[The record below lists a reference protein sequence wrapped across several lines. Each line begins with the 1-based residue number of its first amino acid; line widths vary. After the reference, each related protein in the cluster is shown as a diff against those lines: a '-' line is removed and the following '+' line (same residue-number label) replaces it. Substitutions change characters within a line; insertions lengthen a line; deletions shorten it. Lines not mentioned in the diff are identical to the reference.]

1 MSIHRSVSDSSRDLP
16 SGIHR
21 HPSTFSYDSSAEN
34 RFNERQASR
43 QHTGSSWSEEHAHN
57 LKRASVV
64 STNSSLRTIQL
75 HGSDAVGQT
84 PATGTLQSVH
94 LPISR
99 FHEDI
104 EAISPTQPRRSEDET
119 RDSDET
125 IRQPPTAPTGLE
137 SDETLIASGLR
148 QTTVPPHPTA
158 GSMSRSPAPQMALA
172 RETAFIFVI
181 CSAQIMTQAGL
192 AQLLPSHIIIANYF
206 GIFDPAIQ
214 SWFIAAY
221 SLTVGT
227 FILISGR
234 LGDLFGYK
242 PMFVIGYVW
251 FGIFSIVAGAS
262 YYSNYILFC
271 FARALQGIGPS
282 ILLPNGLALLGA
294 TYSPGVKKNLCFAL
308 FGACAPLGAWLGM
321 IFAVYFCQ
329 WVWWP
334 WTFFVQAI
342 ACIAFAALA
351 VIAIVSPPGPSLSHD
366 SPPRTLKAKL
376 SRIDFLGSVTGVT
389 SLVLINV
396 AWNQGPIVGWSTQ
409 YVYLLLILGL
419 VILATFFL
427 IETRIAVEPLL
438 PFSSL
443 TSDVSFVLVA
453 VACGWANFGIWVYY
467 FWQFLLTVRNLSPIR
482 AAVQFLPVAPT
493 GFVAAIATGICMSK
507 LRPAVILLIALLAF
521 TISAVLIGTA
531 PVQQTYWGQSFFSL
545 LVAAFGMDM
554 SFPAATV
561 IMSNA
566 VKREHQ
572 GVAASLVNTVVN
584 YCVSIGL
591 GVAATVEVHYDAEG
605 TELLK
610 GYRAAWYTGI
620 GFSGMGAVVAFVFLV
635 KTFLKR
641 GPDDGGGVGI
651 DGSEGEKGG
660 HGQGNGNGSGSGTSR
675 GTGEVEGIGQV
686 AVREKEKR
694 DNARKQK
701 QKNRKSIR
709 ELARISWVPREKRI
723 HAMWSQT
730 QNQKGTILPSPL
742 RNGESATSLRP
753 HPSSTTEPGGL
764 RAQSSRDYGDPEHH
778 NAESERSQDAVR
790 TNSNARASSDGH
802 DLQRVM
808 SAEEAERIIPFVDV

>member
-1 MSIHRSVSDSSRDLP
+1 
-16 SGIHR
+16 
-21 HPSTFSYDSSAEN
+21 
-34 RFNERQASR
+34 
-43 QHTGSSWSEEHAHN
+43 
-57 LKRASVV
+57 
-64 STNSSLRTIQL
+64 
-75 HGSDAVGQT
+75 
-84 PATGTLQSVH
+84 
-94 LPISR
+94 
-99 FHEDI
+99 
-104 EAISPTQPRRSEDET
+104 
-119 RDSDET
+119 
-125 IRQPPTAPTGLE
+125 
-137 SDETLIASGLR
+137 
-148 QTTVPPHPTA
+148 
-158 GSMSRSPAPQMALA
+158 
-172 RETAFIFVI
+172 
-181 CSAQIMTQAGL
+181 MTQAGL

-206 GIFDPAIQ
+206 GVFEPAIQ

-251 FGIFSIVAGAS
+251 FGIFSIVVGAS

-294 TYSPGVKKNLCFAL
+294 TYPPGVKKNLCFAL

-334 WTFFVQAI
+334 WTFFAQAI
-342 ACIAFAALA
+342 ACFAFAALA
-351 VIAIVSPPGPSLSHD
+351 VIAITSPPTPPLSHD
-366 SPPRTLKAKL
+366 SPPQAFKARL

-396 AWNQGPIVGWSTQ
+396 AWNQGPIVGWTTP
-409 YVYLLLILGL
+409 YVYLLLVLGL

-443 TSDVSFVLVA
+443 TSDVSFVLIA

-467 FWQFLLTVRNLSPIR
+467 FWQFLLTVRKLNPIR
-482 AAVQFLPVAPT
+482 AAVQFLPVAPA
-493 GFVAAIATGICMSK
+493 GFVAAITTGICMSK
-507 LRPAVILLIALLAF
+507 LRPAIILLIALLAF
-521 TISAVLIGTA
+521 TVSAVLIGTA

-572 GVAASLVNTVVN
+572 GIAASLVSTVVN

-591 GVAATVEVHYDAEG
+591 GVAATVEVHYDAG
-605 TELLK
+605 GRELLR

-620 GFSGMGAVVAFVFLV
+620 GFASVGAGVAFVFLV
-635 KTFLKR
+635 KTFAWR
-641 GPDDGGGVGI
+641 RPHDDGGAVV
-651 DGSEGEKGG
+651 DGSEGAKR
-660 HGQGNGNGSGSGTSR
+660 GQGNRSGNGNGSGGTASG
-675 GTGEVEGIGQV
+675 EEEGIGQV
-686 AVREKEKR
+686 AVREKEER

-701 QKNRKSIR
+701 QKSRKSIR
-709 ELARISWVPREKRI
+709 DLARISWAPREKRV
-723 HAMWSQT
+723 HAMLSQRPS
-730 QNQKGTILPSPL
+730 QNRSGTMLPSPL
-742 RNGESATSLRP
+742 RNGESATSL
-753 HPSSTTEPGGL
+753 HPRSSSTTETGGL
-764 RAQSSRDYGDPEHH
+764 QMQSSRDYGDPGHPDPE
-778 NAESERSQDAVR
+778 AEGGRSNDIVR
-790 TNSNARASSDGH
+790 ANSSVRASDDGQ
-802 DLQRVM
+802 DLQRIM
-808 SAEEAERIIPFVDV
+808 SADEAERRIPFVDV